1 MPSVKM
7 KENEPFDVALRRF
20 KRSCEKAGVL
30 AEVRKREHY
39 EKPTTL
45 RKRAAA
51 AAVKRHLK
59 NVTRHSQTLAFVLRA
74 ERSMPTLVDTIKAS
88 VKEAMRAKD
97 KQRLGTLRLIQAEF
111 KRIEVDERI
120 DIDDARAIAIMDK
133 MLKQRRDSAEQYQNA
148 GRDELAE
155 QELSEIAVIG
165 EFLPEPLSADAID
178 ELIKAA
184 IEASGASGM
193 QAMGAVMAA
202 IRPQVQGRA
211 DMAEVSKQVKT
222 LLS

>member
-1 MPSVKM
+1 
-7 KENEPFDVALRRF
+7 
-20 KRSCEKAGVL
+20 
-30 AEVRKREHY
+30 
-39 EKPTTL
+39 
-45 RKRAAA
+45 
-51 AAVKRHLK
+51 
-59 NVTRHSQTLAFVLRA
+59 
-74 ERSMPTLVDTIKAS
+74 MPTLVDTIKAS

>member
-1 MPSVKM
+1 
-7 KENEPFDVALRRF
+7 
-20 KRSCEKAGVL
+20 
-30 AEVRKREHY
+30 
-39 EKPTTL
+39 
-45 RKRAAA
+45 
-51 AAVKRHLK
+51 
-59 NVTRHSQTLAFVLRA
+59 
-74 ERSMPTLVDTIKAS
+74 MPTLVDTIKAS
-88 VKEAMRAKD
+88 VKEAMKAKD
-97 KQRLGTLRLIQAEF
+97 KQRLGTLRLVQAEF

-148 GRDELAE
+148 GRNELAE

-165 EFLPEPLSADAID
+165 ELLHEPLSADAIED
-178 ELIKAA
+178 LIKAA

>member
-1 MPSVKM
+1 
-7 KENEPFDVALRRF
+7 
-20 KRSCEKAGVL
+20 
-30 AEVRKREHY
+30 
-39 EKPTTL
+39 
-45 RKRAAA
+45 
-51 AAVKRHLK
+51 
-59 NVTRHSQTLAFVLRA
+59 
-74 ERSMPTLVDTIKAS
+74 MPTLVDAIKAS

-111 KRIEVDERI
+111 KRIEVDERL

-165 EFLPEPLSADAID
+165 EFLPEPLSVDAID
-178 ELIKAA
+178 ELIKVA
-184 IEASGASGM
+184 IESSGASGM
-193 QAMGAVMAA
+193 QAMGTVMAA

-211 DMAEVSKQVKT
+211 DMAEVSKQVKM

>member
-1 MPSVKM
+1 
-7 KENEPFDVALRRF
+7 
-20 KRSCEKAGVL
+20 
-30 AEVRKREHY
+30 
-39 EKPTTL
+39 
-45 RKRAAA
+45 
-51 AAVKRHLK
+51 
-59 NVTRHSQTLAFVLRA
+59 
-74 ERSMPTLVDTIKAS
+74 MPTLVDTIKAS
-88 VKEAMRAKD
+88 VKEAMKAKD

-148 GRDELAE
+148 GRNELAE

-165 EFLPEPLSADAID
+165 EFLPEPLSADAIED
-178 ELIKAA
+178 LIKAA